1 MKNSPPSNS
10 HTAKWHTG
18 LRRMVDLK
26 LCSLDLVEAKKGKII
41 DRQQNYHMLNLISY
55 NNIFVDKPIPRAYI
69 DEISEIIHRTIDVL
83 PVVSLCVKRSANCL
97 PLQQICSMN
106 ESDCYRDL
114 TNSMGEN
121 DQ

>member
-1 MKNSPPSNS
+1 MLP
-10 HTAKWHTG
+10 
-18 LRRMVDLK
+18 R
-26 LCSLDLVEAKKGKII
+26 LVEAEKGTII
-41 DRQQNYHMLNLISY
+41 DQQLKYHILTLASY

-69 DEISEIIHRTIDVL
+69 DEISESIHRTIDVL

-114 TNSMGEN
+114 TISMGEMTN
-121 DQ
+121 EGR